1 MNASLQSIVQRL
13 EAMTLTDT
21 GDAPML
27 PRECYTAEA
36 FFEFERETVFATSW
50 ICVGRAEQIAK
61 PGDYLA
67 VEVAGEP
74 LLVVRDQEGAVRVMS
89 AVCQHR
95 GEVLTCGSGNTQ
107 GHARSFR
114 CPLHFWSYDLSGRL
128 MGAPRMGDADTLC
141 RLRETVRLPEV
152 RHELWHG
159 FVFVNLDTNAAPLA
173 PSLAKL
179 EPYWAGY
186 EESDLACVPPA
197 PADKALPWNWKLHV
211 ENFTDAYHPEFV
223 HRGTHDFAPSVGLD
237 GGVKFTPMQAG
248 DNCIVRIVPMQKADG
263 GMMRDGWGAEA
274 AFPVI
279 TTLPPEQR
287 QRIVFA
293 IIAPLMT
300 MMFAPTAIGYQILTP
315 LSAQQVKAA
324 SDRVTGG
331 GWLLPRSTL
340 QLPDFAD
347 RAAQVREGASKIWAQ
362 DLPVNLG
369 MQAGKNS
376 RFMPEGVYG
385 PLEKTLEQFNFWLVN
400 KYRGERTAKAV
411 PLRRRA

>member
-1 MNASLQSIVQRL
+1 MTASLQSIVQRIESL
-13 EAMTLTDT
+13 SLTES
-21 GDAPML
+21 GEGPML
-27 PRECYTAEA
+27 PPECYNSEE
-36 FFEFERETVFATSW
+36 FFQFERERVFAASW
-50 ICVGRAEQIAK
+50 ICAGRVDQIPS

-67 VEVAGEP
+67 VTIAGEP
-74 LLVVRDQEGAVRVMS
+74 LLVVRDLEGTVRVMS

-95 GEVLTCGSGNTQ
+95 GEVITCES
-107 GHARSFR
+107 GHAKSFR
-114 CPLHFWSYDLSGRL
+114 CPLHFWSYDLTGKL
-128 MGAPRMGDADTLC
+128 LGAPRMGNADVLC
-141 RLRETVRLPEV
+141 KLRDTVRLRDI
-152 RHELWHG
+152 RHEIWHG
-159 FVFVNLDTNAAPLA
+159 FVFVNIDGQAAPLA

-186 EESDLACVPPA
+186 EAADLVCVPPS
-197 PADKALPWNWKLHV
+197 PPDKALPWNWKLHV

-223 HRGTHDFAPSVGLD
+223 HRGTHDFAPSVGVD
-237 GGVKFTPMQAG
+237 GGVQFTPMAPD
-248 DNCIVRIVPMQKADG
+248 DNCIVRIVPMEKADG

-287 QRIVFA
+287 KRIVFA
-293 IIAPLMT
+293 IVAPLMT

-315 LSAQQVKAA
+315 LSAQQVMSA

-331 GWLLPRSTL
+331 GWLLPRSTVE
-340 QLPDFAD
+340 LPDFKE

-385 PLEKTLEQFNFWLVN
+385 PLEKTLEQFNFWLIG
-400 KYRGERTAKAV
+400 KYRGERQVRTV